1 MSRIS
6 AISLLLI
13 TSLVLA
19 AAACGSDG
27 EATSGAS
34 PPSTVAPAVAAPPAL
49 PTSPPAVSASA
60 PSGGATFSVS
70 LQDPG
75 GSGSYIFD
83 PSDLTFSVGDT
94 VTFVL
99 TAENEFHTFTV
110 DGLGIDESVDARTT
124 IEVTFTFDTAGTFE
138 IICVPHQALGM
149 VGTITVQ

>member
-19 AAACGSDG
+19 AAACGSDS

-34 PPSTVAPAVAAPPAL
+34 PPSTVAPAAAPPAL
-49 PTSPPAVSASA
+49 PTSPPAAPALA
-60 PSGGATFSVS
+60 PSGGTTFSVS

-110 DGLGIDESVDARTT
+110 DDLGIDESVDARTT